1 MRPSERSA
9 YGSGIIGRQPGLR
22 LTRTA
27 RREPCRADAGAF
39 RAVCLAAIRGGLG
52 QSRSARAIPYRSL
65 AAISLAALVLRIAP
79 MVRQGTSWARTNPDS
94 AQYVELAQ
102 GLRSGCGYARL
113 VNGAC
118 LSPEVLRLPGYPSF
132 LASMPSIRIA
142 LGVTAVLS
150 SLVCMIAG
158 LFAARMWGGRA
169 GMLAALLIAFDV
181 PSAIAATQVMSDSL
195 FQSLVVTGVLAE
207 TCLIVESGGNARSD
221 IAAWCG
227 VVMLTACALIRPVGI
242 VLPILAAPP
251 FALRRGPSAR
261 KIMCAAIAAML
272 VAAPILIWS
281 IRNYRAVGTFTY
293 STEAAVNLY
302 FYGAGGARWWRG
314 DKPFAS
320 ILAQLQNELALK
332 DYVEAPAD
340 RETDLLRG
348 TIEEFMKDPSSFVTV
363 SVLSAVRTAIAP
375 EVDGVANLAG
385 VSQDNP
391 SLDPFFRATGGRLW
405 AIATRPALAI
415 AMAVQIAIITII
427 WIGVAAAIPRW
438 RKDRDPLRQAV
449 VAFTA
454 VAALT
459 FLATGSIM
467 CTTGSRLRLPALP
480 FLVLLASYGWA
491 ARVPD
496 RAWAQADCSRNA
508 AAS

>member
-1 MRPSERSA
+1 M
-9 YGSGIIGRQPGLR
+9 R
-22 LTRTA
+22 LTTTA
-27 RREPCRADAGAF
+27 RWEPCRTDGESSPSA
-39 RAVCLAAIRGGLG
+39 RLAAIHGGLG
-52 QSRSARAIPYRSL
+52 QCPSARAIPYYSL

-118 LSPEVLRLPGYPSF
+118 SSPEVLRLPGYPSF
-132 LASMPSIRIA
+132 LASMPSIPIA
-142 LGVTAVLS
+142 LAVTAVLS
-150 SLVCMIAG
+150 SLECLIAG
-158 LFAARMWGGRA
+158 LFAARMWGGRT

-195 FQSLVVTGVLAE
+195 FQSILVPGVLAE
-207 TCLIVESGGNARSD
+207 TFLIVEPGGNARSD

-227 VVMLTACALIRPVGI
+227 VVMLAACTLIRPAGI
-242 VLPILAAPP
+242 VLPILAALP

-261 KIMCAAIAAML
+261 KIISAAITAML

-320 ILAQLQNELALK
+320 VLTQLQNEMALK
-332 DYVEAPAD
+332 DYAKASAD

-363 SVLSAVRTAIAP
+363 SVLSLARTAIAP

-385 VSQDNP
+385 VKQANP
-391 SLDPFFRATGGRLW
+391 GLDPFFGAPGARLG
-405 AIATRPALAI
+405 AVASRPALAI
-415 AMAVQIAIITII
+415 AMAEQIAVIAII
-427 WIGVAAAIPRW
+427 WIGVAAAIQRW
-438 RKDRDPLRQAV
+438 RKERDPLRRAA

-454 VAALT
+454 IAALT

-467 CTTGSRLRLPALP
+467 CATGSRLRLPALP

-496 RAWAQADCSRNA
+496 RPWAQADCSRNA